1 MNLAAARPRTWNAVV
16 GQDRAIR
23 VLQAVLTTAKFI
35 PRGFLLEGVYG
46 VGKTTVAYL
55 LARALMCTGE
65 HPLGCKIS
73 SGTLLDM
80 KICPSCRTVDRDG
93 IDNHPDFQEVD
104 AGSTKDGVAKSGVDA
119 AREIIVTAE
128 TLPVLGRRRVTMLDE
143 AHMLTPDAWKV
154 YLKPLEQADTNA
166 IFMYVS
172 NQGAKIPDEIRSRC
186 CKTRFNRVSTEAI
199 LGLLANIAHT
209 NAITIEMD
217 ALKAISG
224 VSKGIVRDAVQ
235 LLNTVANLGD
245 VTKDL
250 VMSVVD
256 LSLED
261 FCLKILTAIAKKD
274 CAAATQTAD
283 EACRNTPPVKFIE
296 ALFAGYARAV
306 FPQESDPFLAYYA
319 PIREGLP
326 NVSGMTSI
334 FLRWS
339 TVPHLPADV
348 MPILI
353 AELVRVHAGPAS
365 AAARHG
371 TQLTR
376 PVASTEQE
384 PGKKSARE
392 VISFLGGVISEPR

>member
-1 MNLAAARPRTWNAVV
+1 LNLASQRPKTWNSVV

-154 YLKPLEQADTNA
+154 YLKPL
-166 IFMYVS
+166 
-172 NQGAKIPDEIRSRC
+172 
-186 CKTRFNRVSTEAI
+186 
-199 LGLLANIAHT
+199 
-209 NAITIEMD
+209 
-217 ALKAISG
+217 
-224 VSKGIVRDAVQ
+224 
-235 LLNTVANLGD
+235 
-245 VTKDL
+245 
-250 VMSVVD
+250 
-256 LSLED
+256 
-261 FCLKILTAIAKKD
+261 
-274 CAAATQTAD
+274 
-283 EACRNTPPVKFIE
+283 
-296 ALFAGYARAV
+296 
-306 FPQESDPFLAYYA
+306 
-319 PIREGLP
+319 
-326 NVSGMTSI
+326 
-334 FLRWS
+334 
-339 TVPHLPADV
+339 
-348 MPILI
+348 
-353 AELVRVHAGPAS
+353 
-365 AAARHG
+365 
-371 TQLTR
+371 
-376 PVASTEQE
+376 
-384 PGKKSARE
+384 
-392 VISFLGGVISEPR
+392 

>member
-1 MNLAAARPRTWNAVV
+1 
-16 GQDRAIR
+16 
-23 VLQAVLTTAKFI
+23 
-35 PRGFLLEGVYG
+35 
-46 VGKTTVAYL
+46 
-55 LARALMCTGE
+55 
-65 HPLGCKIS
+65 
-73 SGTLLDM
+73 
-80 KICPSCRTVDRDG
+80 VDRDG

-154 YLKPLEQADTNA
+154 YLKPLEQPDTNA

-209 NAITIEMD
+209 NAIKIEMD

-235 LLNTVANLGD
+235 LLNTVANMGD

-256 LSLED
+256 LNLED

-296 ALFAGYARAV
+296 ALFAGYARAIY
-306 FPQESDPFLAYYA
+306 PQENDPFLNYYG
-319 PIREGLP
+319 PIRDELP
-326 NVSGMTSI
+326 NVSGMTTI

-339 TVPHLPADV
+339 SAGQLSSDAI
-348 MPILI
+348 PIMI
-353 AELVRVHAGPAS
+353 TELVKVHSKTLVALS
-365 AAARHG
+365 RHMPRG
-371 TQLTR
+371 AVT
-376 PVASTEQE
+376 VALDQE

-392 VISFLGGVISEPR
+392 VMAFLGGIEK